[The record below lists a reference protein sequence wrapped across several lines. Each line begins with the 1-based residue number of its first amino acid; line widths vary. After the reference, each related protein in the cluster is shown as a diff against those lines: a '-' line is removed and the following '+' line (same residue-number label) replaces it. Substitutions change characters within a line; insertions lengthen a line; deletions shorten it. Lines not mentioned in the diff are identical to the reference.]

1 MSTDYLCLLDKRA
14 RGSEVVGEEGV
25 AMALTEGGPGQ
36 GRWREQGSTPPHE
49 SIICPVY
56 NYTLY
61 VLAREMSPLILHA
74 LRTYMYVD
82 HTFHTVMFL
91 LHHKFFPHFQD
102 CFSIMKPIMFVT
114 LR

>member
-14 RGSEVVGEEGV
+14 RGSEVGGTEGV

-49 SIICPVY
+49 SIISVLPSQVYTSTHCMYGPVNLLMY
-56 NYTLY
+56 L
-61 VLAREMSPLILHA
+61 
-74 LRTYMYVD
+74 YVD

-91 LHHKFFPHFQD
+91 LHA
-102 CFSIMKPIMFVT
+102 
-114 LR
+114 